1 MSLTSSQST
10 SASSEYSTPVQT
22 PIHPSP
28 SLTSTV
34 ITVSE
39 IMNEDANGIF
49 AQTYLGLMSSNDG
62 PFHTV
67 RAALSRY
74 VAELVQ
80 EERDRIAEL
89 RRLDAETNE
98 TLRNDRDSALSL
110 LQQARARADDMERN
124 LEAEI
129 RQRQKLV
136 EDRRRNEE
144 TIETLQKE
152 IHSTLLE
159 LREQKARA
167 DELAQKFE
175 EESRERQLLHDRA
188 VDLNEALRVERIETS
203 DVKNRLQDTDLR
215 LSGVESRYSR
225 MENAWTSQ
233 NNELRNELT
242 KTRQQLETA
251 KSSVI
256 EERKRS
262 DHSFTELTT
271 AKAQLKEAHR
281 QRVALE
287 AQVEDRTNEL
297 ATSNTRLQRE
307 GTRVFELQENL
318 AQARLEAENSGTIRS
333 EKDIL
338 DAMCQILTD
347 EGSELA
353 HIRHRQEGAINDL
366 EEQNHVMNVE
376 VQHLNSELHKE
387 QKRSRDLQSTLSN
400 QLQQL
405 HEQNTQ
411 LVYLQAVD
419 GDLSNTN
426 KTLQRTKTRMA
437 IRIYALR
444 ERCRTLIGELKE
456 VRSINNDLSRARA
469 KTPRYPAI
477 VRYKHSSPRM

>member
-39 IMNEDANGIF
+39 IMNEDANGTF

-62 PFHTV
+62 LFHTV

-80 EERDRIAEL
+80 EERYRIAEL

-98 TLRNDRDSALSL
+98 TLRNDRDSALSHL
-110 LQQARARADDMERN
+110 HQARARADDIERN

-129 RQRQKLV
+129 RERQKLE
-136 EDRRRNEE
+136 EDRRWNEE
-144 TIETLQKE
+144 TIETLQKQR
-152 IHSTLLE
+152 HSTLLE
-159 LREQKARA
+159 LLEEKARA

-188 VDLNEALRVERIETS
+188 VDLNEALRVERTEIS
-203 DVKNRLQDTDLR
+203 AVRNRLQDADLR
-215 LSGVESRYSR
+215 LSGVESQYSE
-225 MENAWTSQ
+225 MENTWTSR

-251 KSSVI
+251 NSSVI
-256 EERKRS
+256 EERTRS
-262 DHSFTELTT
+262 DDCFTELAT
-271 AKAQLKEAHR
+271 AKAELKEAHR
-281 QRVALE
+281 ERVTLE

-307 GTRVFELQENL
+307 GTRVSEVQENL
-318 AQARLEAENSGTIRS
+318 AQARLEAEHS
-333 EKDIL
+333 
-338 DAMCQILTD
+338 
-347 EGSELA
+347 A
-353 HIRHRQEGAINDL
+353 HIRRHQEGVINDL

-376 VQHLNSELHKE
+376 VQHLNSELHNE

-405 HEQNTQ
+405 HEQNKQ

-419 GDLSNTN
+419 GDLSNTS

-444 ERCRTLIGELKE
+444 ERCRTLVGELKE
-456 VRSINNDLSRARA
+456 VRSINNDLSKVRA
-469 KTPRYPAI
+469 KPPRSPAI
-477 VRYKHSSPRM
+477 VRYKHSPPRMALVRKGPVTVESLPRK